1 MKKEQKSQK
10 TTKPMFLKS
19 VAKPVEARKE
29 MAKAKLPKMCD
40 SWTYGN

>member
-1 MKKEQKSQK
+1 MKKEQQPKK
-10 TTKPMFLKS
+10 ATKPMFLKS

-40 SWTYGN
+40 YWSYGS